1 MELLLKIVAGGLSAA
16 VCAVIVRRSAP
27 EFAVPIVL
35 ACGAWIFMVLALDV
49 GQVVQTLARL
59 TRLAKLDPDVVEP
72 VVKVVGISVVTRIG
86 TEICRSAGEGG
97 IAAFVEMAGTLLSLA
112 AALPLVNE
120 VVELLTG
127 LMP

>member
-1 MELLLKIVAGGLSAA
+1 
-16 VCAVIVRRSAP
+16 
-27 EFAVPIVL
+27 
-35 ACGAWIFMVLALDV
+35 
-49 GQVVQTLARL
+49 
-59 TRLAKLDPDVVEP
+59 LAKLDPDVVDP